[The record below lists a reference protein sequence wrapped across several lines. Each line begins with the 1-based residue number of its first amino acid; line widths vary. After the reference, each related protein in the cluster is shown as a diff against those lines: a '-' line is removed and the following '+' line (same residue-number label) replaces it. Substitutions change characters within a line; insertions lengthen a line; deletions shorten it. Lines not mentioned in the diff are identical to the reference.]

1 VKKLLELTS
10 VSAGYRDRVVLHDV
24 TLPVYEKDFLGV
36 IGPNGGGKTTL
47 LRVLLG
53 LIRPFSGTVTVHDS
67 DLGGRDLGYLPQ
79 YKAVD
84 REFPITVEEIVS
96 SGLAGGST
104 VLRRTS
110 PRERKRVDGLLERFG
125 LGSLRKRPVRE
136 LSGGQMQRAFLCR
149 ALASSPRLLVLDEP
163 DAFMDSGSSTSLNDI
178 LRELNRDIGIVL
190 VSHDIGAILPAVKNI
205 ACVNGTLHYHGSREF
220 SRELF
225 ESLHCPVRLVGH
237 GDIPH
242 TVLKRH
248 GE

>member
-1 VKKLLELTS
+1 MKKLLELVS
-10 VSAGYRDRVVLHDV
+10 VTAGYRDRVVLRDV
-24 TLPVYEKDFLGV
+24 SLPVYEKDFLGV

-53 LIRPFSGTVTVHDS
+53 LIRPFAGTVTVHDPS
-67 DLGGRDLGYLPQ
+67 LGGRNLGYLPQ

-84 REFPITVEEIVS
+84 RDFPITVEQIVS

-104 VLRRTS
+104 IFRRTS
-110 PRERKRVDGLLERFG
+110 SPERRRIEEILERFG
-125 LGSLRKRPVRE
+125 LVKLRRRPVGE

-149 ALASSPRLLVLDEP
+149 ALVSSPRLLVLDEP
-163 DAFMDSGSSTSLNDI
+163 DAFVDSGFSTSLNDI
-178 LRELNRDIGIVL
+178 LRDLNREIGIVL

-205 ACVNGTLHYHGSREF
+205 ACVNGTLHYHNSCEF

-225 ESLHCPVRLVGH
+225 DSLHCPVRLVGH

-242 TVLKRH
+242 TMLKRH
-248 GE
+248 GD